1 MKMKNMMNLKRV
13 VDMYWDIEKNYW
25 EDTAPPH
32 RKDKDRHI
40 FLSINNIKNWL
51 ERNKQEGLL
60 ATGFQDELK
69 RIMKHTGLCI
79 IYDVRE
85 DRYVQLKTGDK
96 DV

>member
-1 MKMKNMMNLKRV
+1 MISIMKDLKRV
-13 VDMYWDIEKNYW
+13 VGMYWDIEKNYW
-25 EDTAPPH
+25 EDSGTDDDNH
-32 RKDKDRHI
+32 VFI
-40 FLSINNIKNWL
+40 SLNNKKNWL

-60 ATGFQDELK
+60 VTGFQDELK

-96 DV
+96 DG

>member
-1 MKMKNMMNLKRV
+1 MNSIMKDLKRV
-13 VDMYWDIEKNYW
+13 VGMYWDIEKNYW
-25 EDTAPPH
+25 EDSGTDDDNH
-32 RKDKDRHI
+32 VFI
-40 FLSINNIKNWL
+40 SLNNIKNWL

-60 ATGFQDELK
+60 VTGFQDELK

-96 DV
+96 DG

>member
-1 MKMKNMMNLKRV
+1 MISIRKDLKRV
-13 VDMYWDIEKNYW
+13 VGMYWDIEKNYW
-25 EDTAPPH
+25 EDSGTDDDNH
-32 RKDKDRHI
+32 VFI
-40 FLSINNIKNWL
+40 SLNNIKNWL

-60 ATGFQDELK
+60 VTGFQDELK

-96 DV
+96 DG

>member
-1 MKMKNMMNLKRV
+1 MISIMKDLKRV
-13 VDMYWDIEKNYW
+13 VGMYWDIEKNYW
-25 EDTAPPH
+25 EDSGTDDDNH
-32 RKDKDRHI
+32 VFI
-40 FLSINNIKNWL
+40 SLNNIKNWL

-60 ATGFQDELK
+60 VTGFQDELK

-96 DV
+96 DG